1 MSKIFPKIY
10 LKFDLKCFNSI
21 IFKDVVTK
29 QMNSNMHY
37 ITTFYIP
44 CNIHS
49 YSDVIT
55 ITIYPC
61 VTVVLHALLWN
72 I

>member
-29 QMNSNMHY
+29 QMNSDMHY

-55 ITIYPC
+55 TTIYQTCP
-61 VTVVLHALLWN
+61 V
-72 I
+72 